1 MQKERTR
8 KKRENLPLMKK
19 RNLKKRRNKKEIA
32 TTTKDQEV
40 EIKKSKKIINLER
53 KRVDLIVIDLKD
65 KKKVQTALLRIAA
78 NRISQ
83 MIQNK
88 SKN

>member
-40 EIKKSKKIINLER
+40 EIIIVKMKINL
-53 KRVDLIVIDLKD
+53 RVS
-65 KKKVQTALLRIAA
+65 RIEMA
-78 NRISQ
+78 
-83 MIQNK
+83 
-88 SKN
+88 KN

>member
-53 KRVDLIVIDLKD
+53 KRVDLIAIDLKD

>member
-1 MQKERTR
+1 LIKEVQKERTR

-40 EIKKSKKIINLER
+40 EIKKSKRIL
-53 KRVDLIVIDLKD
+53 LI
-65 KKKVQTALLRIAA
+65 
-78 NRISQ
+78 
-83 MIQNK
+83 
-88 SKN
+88 